1 MEWPRVL
8 SIGGFNV
15 YGILYRNSYSG
26 LYGDHYSAQIMN
38 ETLRAASFIDKG
50 GVGKT
55 TSVAHLGAALH
66 EQGADVLLIDLAGK
80 QGDLAKHFGIW
91 SEYQAD
97 IEDDDAWPNISTVFD
112 DSWATIT
119 KKLGEAAT
127 TDLIF
132 ETGEGPDLIPAHPGL
147 DTLDSELGNI
157 DDARERYSRFEEFLN
172 EHVDPLGYDVVLID
186 LPGLSNNVTYNGL
199 WATRHVIVPV
209 EPGSFE
215 DEQADALEADLKK
228 LGENFD
234 IELSLALVL
243 PNKIDTRR
251 TLDRDYLETFEK
263 KFEDAIA
270 PEHVPYSQDIRNSAE
285 CGETAFALEEPS
297 TTADR
302 ARAAY
307 MSASEK
313 LLTRMGV

>member
-1 MEWPRVL
+1 M
-8 SIGGFNV
+8 S
-15 YGILYRNSYSG
+15 
-26 LYGDHYSAQIMN
+26 

-55 TSVAHLGAALH
+55 TSVAHLGTALS
-66 EQGADVLLIDLAGK
+66 QQDGKVLLIDLAGK
-80 QGDLAKHFGIW
+80 QGDLAKHFGVW
-91 SEYQAD
+91 SDYQEE
-97 IEDDDAWPNISTVFD
+97 IEADDAWPNISTVFD

-119 KKLGEAAT
+119 KKLGETAT

-157 DDARERYSRFEEFLN
+157 DDARKRYSRLEEFLDK
-172 EHVDPLGYDVVLID
+172 HVDPLGYDAVLID
-186 LPGLSNNVTYNGL
+186 LPGLSNNVSYNGL
-199 WATRHVIVPV
+199 WAARNVIVPV

-215 DEQADALEADLKK
+215 DEQADALETDLAK
-228 LGENFD
+228 LGNNFD
-234 IELSLALVL
+234 IELSLSLVL

-251 TLDRDYLETFEK
+251 NLDRNYLETFEA
-263 KFEDAIA
+263 KFPDAIA
-270 PEHVPYSQDIRNSAE
+270 PEHVPYSQDIRNATE
-285 CGETAFALEEPS
+285 RGETAFALDEPS

-307 MSASEK
+307 LSASES
-313 LLTRMGV
+313 LLTRLGEHHA